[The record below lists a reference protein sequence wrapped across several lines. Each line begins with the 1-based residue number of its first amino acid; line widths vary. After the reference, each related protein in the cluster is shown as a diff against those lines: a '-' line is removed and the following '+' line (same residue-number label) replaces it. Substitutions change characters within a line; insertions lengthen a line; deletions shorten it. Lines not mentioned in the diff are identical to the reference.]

1 MSAEPVIRVGVS
13 VGTARGAPCCAA
25 LVVNGQLID
34 AVALTCDATRFVDAV
49 ALRDLMIRWRAA
61 FGPASERAVVGSS
74 AGRQWRAHVDA
85 GRIYATLALL
95 GVPVTIESTL
105 GHGVRVGAPI
115 GGVALGRH
123 AKALADQWFPEN
135 QVLEHDAS
143 GELAIAVVL
152 AVSKEEG

>member
-74 AGRQWRAHVDA
+74 SGRQWRAHVDA

-95 GVPVTIESTL
+95 GVPVTIDSTL
-105 GHGVRVGAPI
+105 GHGAHLGAPI

-123 AKALADQWFPEN
+123 ARALAGQWFPEN
-135 QVLEHDAS
+135 QVLERDES
-143 GELAIAVVL
+143 GELSIAVAL
-152 AVSKEEG
+152 AVGKER